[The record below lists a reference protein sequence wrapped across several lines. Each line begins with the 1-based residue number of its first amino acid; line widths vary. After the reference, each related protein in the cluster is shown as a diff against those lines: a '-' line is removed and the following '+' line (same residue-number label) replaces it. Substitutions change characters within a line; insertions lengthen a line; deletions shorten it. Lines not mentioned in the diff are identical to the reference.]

1 MLLQNETFYLT
12 CWMDNK
18 TIYMLSYSKT
28 CKVSLFRN
36 SSTGGECERVII
48 DQLLLATT
56 EMDGTDLNDQSLLY
70 YRMTVQAK
78 KMPTKIMTHFLMVSI
93 VNSYTIYKFSH
104 MECTLLTFINELLDD
119 VEGLKCEVYN
129 SNDPLVYQDEDL
141 ITYV

>member
-1 MLLQNETFYLT
+1 
-12 CWMDNK
+12 MDNK

-70 YRMTVQAK
+70 YRVIVQAK
-78 KMPTKIMTHFLMVSI
+78 NIPT
-93 VNSYTIYKFSH
+93 
-104 MECTLLTFINELLDD
+104 
-119 VEGLKCEVYN
+119 
-129 SNDPLVYQDEDL
+129 
-141 ITYV
+141 

>member
-1 MLLQNETFYLT
+1 
-12 CWMDNK
+12 
-18 TIYMLSYSKT
+18 MLSYSKT

-36 SSTGGECERVII
+36 SSAGGECERVII

-104 MECTLLTFINELLDD
+104 KECTLLTFINELLDD

-129 SNDPLVYQDEDL
+129 FNNPLVDEDNDLL
-141 ITYV
+141 ISA